1 MTYSVTFS
9 YFWDTIAVV
18 YGWASP
24 LTLFTGWCT
33 GIVML
38 ENTYAVEI
46 AISRTTNYI
55 WVHSAVVTFL
65 GPLVAVILTMFHSVT
80 GCILCNAFASILA
93 FPLTLVAGE
102 SQGLKGEEQP
112 DGSWHPSPH
121 PPQTYLRPHV
131 CSVCTE
137 ILTNLVSVLTGP
149 SDLTGVPRPNLV
161 FRTSLGR

>member
-55 WVHSAVVTFL
+55 WVHSAVVTSL
-65 GPLVAVILTMFHSVT
+65 GPLVAVIPTMFHSIT
-80 GCILCNAFASILA
+80 LCIQGNAFASIFA
-93 FPLTLVAGE
+93 FPFTRVAGE
-102 SQGLKGEEQP
+102 GKGLKGEEQP
-112 DGSWHPSPH
+112 DGTWQPSPH
-121 PPQTYLRPHV
+121 PLPAYLQALEK
-131 CSVCTE
+131 SE
-137 ILTNLVSVLTGP
+137 AS
-149 SDLTGVPRPNLV
+149 
-161 FRTSLGR
+161 